1 MNECYSA
8 ALWAGTTLIVAWA
21 IGSIVGHLLG
31 AWLASWLENRAIRK
45 DRQCVTQLMA
55 DAEAQREQYPTPAD
69 Q

>member
-31 AWLASWLENRAIRK
+31 A
-45 DRQCVTQLMA
+45 
-55 DAEAQREQYPTPAD
+55 
-69 Q
+69 